1 MEPMSQALSNFNYD
15 LIAELFPTRR
25 DVQMLPAIARRG
37 GGRPTGYGRFARA
50 AYAVR
55 FAIEEL
61 PADLL
66 FETCLRVD
74 EQIFDSDGIRKLY
87 ESESYP
93 FIRRTPTWNPR
104 GSNILPWK
112 RKSR

>member
-1 MEPMSQALSNFNYD
+1 MESMSQPESNFNYD
-15 LIAELFPTRR
+15 LIAELFPTRS
-25 DVQMLPAIARRG
+25 DAETLPAVARRG
-37 GGRPTGYGRFARA
+37 GRRPTGYGRFARA

-74 EQIFDSDGIRKLY
+74 EQIFDGDGIRKLY
-87 ESESYP
+87 ESDGYP
-93 FIRRTPTWNPR
+93 FIRRTPTWSPR
-104 GSNILPWK
+104 SPNILPWK
-112 RKSR
+112 PKRR

>member
-1 MEPMSQALSNFNYD
+1 METMSQPVRTFDYD

-25 DVQMLPAIARRG
+25 DAEMPSAVARRR

-66 FETCLRVD
+66 FETCLRVND
-74 EQIFDSDGIRKLY
+74 QLFDSDGIRKLY
-87 ESESYP
+87 ESERYP

-104 GSNILPWK
+104 ESNLLAWK
-112 RKSR
+112 RKRR